1 MQLSQNFTLAEFVRS
16 ETADRFRLDNT
27 QVITEHLDNLKA
39 LCTQV
44 LQPLRDAIG
53 SPLRINSGF
62 RSAEVNDRLGGA
74 RGSQHLYGEAAD
86 IECLAVDNLQ
96 LAHRIVEL
104 GLPFDQLILEFYK
117 HPDPRSGWV
126 HVSHSRKINR
136 GQVLTAAR
144 ANGKNYFVKGLPPK

>member
-1 MQLSQNFTLAEFVRS
+1 MQLSQNFTLAEFLRS

-27 QVITEHLDNLKA
+27 VLITEHQDNLKA
-39 LCTQV
+39 LCTAV

-62 RSAEVNDRLGGA
+62 RSAVVNEKLGGA
-74 RGSQHLYGEAAD
+74 QGSQHCYGEAAD
-86 IECLAVDNLQ
+86 IECLEVDNLQ
-96 LAHRIVEL
+96 LAHKIVEL
-104 GLPFDQLILEFYK
+104 GLPFDQLILEFYR